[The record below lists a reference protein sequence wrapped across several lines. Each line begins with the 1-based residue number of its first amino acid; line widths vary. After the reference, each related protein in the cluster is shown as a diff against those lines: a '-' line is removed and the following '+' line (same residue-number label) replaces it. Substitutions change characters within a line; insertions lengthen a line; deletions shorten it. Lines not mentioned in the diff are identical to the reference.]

1 MSLKTPIKL
10 SDITL
15 IKDTDLEET
24 MHVVHESH
32 LEDEEIQIE
41 IDQDHIGD
49 FQDSSDDLAEISG
62 SSSKNSKQEKT
73 YISTDDPVRLYF
85 KDMGKVALLSRDD
98 EVEIAQAIEKSTE
111 VMHKLL
117 FMHPILQD
125 LFSKWHND
133 LLEEKISVR
142 EIIDAEPTANI
153 DEELSEYGEES
164 EKMPL
169 EKNAYDKDI
178 DDEQDQEI
186 NSEENTLV
194 SVISKIENVQTLM
207 SELEIFVTEQS
218 ALKIEYAD
226 TYQSDQYQE
235 KLSHLICTIK
245 ELNLNEKC
253 LRLILETLYRNHRE
267 IISLENSLI
276 SVAKKHSIEKEELL
290 KYYRGQ
296 ENWIDEVK
304 NLKDEK
310 WITLLLEET
319 KVLEKITLEIYSLS
333 RKIRLPIPEFKASIH
348 AIQKSER
355 GISLTK
361 QAMIQANLRLVI
373 SIAKKYANK
382 GLSFLDLIQEGNIG
396 LMKAVDK
403 FEYKRG
409 YKFSTYATWWIR
421 QSITRAIA
429 DQART
434 IRIPVHMIETIN
446 KVVRTSKD
454 MSNELGYEPT
464 AAEISERVGM
474 PVAKVHK
481 VLKIGKEPV
490 SLESPL
496 GDQDGSC
503 LGDFIEDKQA
513 ILPSDAAIASSLK
526 DMTTQSLTAL
536 TAKEERVLRLRFGIG
551 VEEHTLE
558 EVGMQFKVTRERIRQ
573 IEAKALRKLRH
584 PKRSKKLRSFANNA
598 TKLDEQA

>member
-15 IKDTDLEET
+15 IKDTDLEDT

-62 SSSKNSKQEKT
+62 SSSKSSKQEKT

-169 EKNAYDKDI
+169 EKNAYEKDI

-207 SELEIFVTEQS
+207 SELEVFVTEQS
-218 ALKIEYAD
+218 ALNIEYAD
-226 TYQSDQYQE
+226 TYKSDQYQE
-235 KLSHLICTIK
+235 KLSNLICTIK

-304 NLKDEK
+304 NLKDAK

>member
-15 IKDTDLEET
+15 IKDTDLEDT

-41 IDQDHIGD
+41 IDQDHVGD

-169 EKNAYDKDI
+169 EKNSYDKDI

-207 SELEIFVTEQS
+207 SELEVFVTEQS

-235 KLSHLICTIK
+235 KLSNLICTIK

-267 IISLENSLI
+267 IIALENSLI
-276 SVAKKHSIEKEELL
+276 SVVKKHSIEKEELL
-290 KYYRGQ
+290 KYYKGQ
-296 ENWIDEVK
+296 ENWIDEIK

-310 WITLLLEET
+310 WVTLLLEET
-319 KVLEKITLEIYSLS
+319 KVLEKITLEIHSLS

>member
-1 MSLKTPIKL
+1 M
-10 SDITL
+10 
-15 IKDTDLEET
+15 KDQDLDET
-24 MHVVHESH
+24 MHIVSDQVPH
-32 LEDEEIQIE
+32 LDEEEIHPD
-41 IDQDHIGD
+41 IDQDSIADFCGD
-49 FQDSSDDLAEISG
+49 SADEFVVDIPISIKTTKQD
-62 SSSKNSKQEKT
+62 KT

-98 EVEIAQAIEKSTE
+98 EVEIAQAIENSTE
-111 VMHKLL
+111 VMLKLL
-117 FMHPILQD
+117 YIHPILLD
-125 LFSKWHND
+125 LFAKWHND

-142 EIIDAEPTANI
+142 DIIDVETIANI
-153 DEELSEYGEES
+153 DAELSEYDEES
-164 EKMPL
+164 EKIIITKDRY
-169 EKNAYDKDI
+169 EKETDL
-178 DDEQDQEI
+178 DDPDQEI
-186 NSEENTLV
+186 NLEENTLV
-194 SVISKIENVQTLM
+194 AVISKIENVQQLM
-207 SELEIFVTEQS
+207 SELEHFVEEKS
-218 ALKIEYAD
+218 SSGVPYAQ
-226 TYQSDQYQE
+226 TYQSDEYQQ
-235 KLSHLICTIK
+235 KLSNLIDAIK
-245 ELNLNEKC
+245 DLNLNEKC
-253 LRLILETLYRNHRE
+253 VRTILETLYKNHRE
-267 IISLENSLI
+267 ILALEGCILAI
-276 SVAKKHSIEKEELL
+276 AKKYDIEKEEVFQH
-290 KYYRGQ
+290 YHGQ
-296 ENWIDEVK
+296 ENWITDLES
-304 NLKDEK
+304 LKKEK
-310 WITLLLEET
+310 WSNMLITESLALKKLAT
-319 KVLEKITLEIYSLS
+319 EISALS
-333 RKIRLPIPEFKASIH
+333 RKIRLPIAEFKASIQ

-513 ILPSDAAIASSLK
+513 VLPSDAAIASSLK

-551 VEEHTLE
+551 VED
-558 EVGMQFKVTRERIRQ
+558 Q
-573 IEAKALRKLRH
+573 I
-584 PKRSKKLRSFANNA
+584 
-598 TKLDEQA
+598 

>member
-207 SELEIFVTEQS
+207 SELEVFVTEQS

-310 WITLLLEET
+310 WTTLLLEET

>member
-10 SDITL
+10 SDITI
-15 IKDTDLEET
+15 IKDIDLEDT
-24 MHVVHESH
+24 IHVVHEAH
-32 LEDEEIQIE
+32 LEEEEIHVDS
-41 IDQDHIGD
+41 DQDHIAD
-49 FQDSSDDLAEISG
+49 FQDSSDDLGEVSG
-62 SSSKNSKQEKT
+62 SSLKNLKQEKT

-125 LFSKWHND
+125 LFTKWHND
-133 LLEEKISVR
+133 LLEERINVR
-142 EIIDAEPTANI
+142 EIIDAESTANI
-153 DEELSEYGEES
+153 DEELSEYGEDS
-164 EKMPL
+164 EKILL
-169 EKNAYDKDI
+169 EKTSYDKDI

-186 NSEENTLV
+186 NLEENTLV
-194 SVISKIENVQTLM
+194 SVISKIENIQTLM
-207 SELEIFVTEQS
+207 SELEVFVSEKS
-218 ALKIEYAD
+218 NLGIEYAI
-226 TYQSDQYQE
+226 THKSDEYQE
-235 KLSHLICTIK
+235 KLSNLICAIK

-253 LRLILETLYRNHRE
+253 LRLILETLYRHHRE
-267 IISLENSLI
+267 IIALENSLI
-276 SVAKKHSIEKEELL
+276 AVAKKHSIEKEEVL

-296 ENWIDEVK
+296 ENWIEEIKSLSEEKWK
-304 NLKDEK
+304 NL
-310 WITLLLEET
+310 IFEEI
-319 KVLEKITLEIYSLS
+319 KLLEKIAADISSLS
-333 RKIRLPIPEFKASIH
+333 RKIRLPIIEFKASIQ

-513 ILPSDAAIASSLK
+513 VLPSDAAIASSLK

-584 PKRSKKLRSFANNA
+584 PKRSKKLRSFSNSSA
-598 TKLDEQA
+598 KLDEQV

>member
-15 IKDTDLEET
+15 IKDTDLEDT

-62 SSSKNSKQEKT
+62 SSSKSSKQEKT

-169 EKNAYDKDI
+169 EKNAYEKDI

-207 SELEIFVTEQS
+207 SELEVFVTEQS

-235 KLSHLICTIK
+235 KLSNLICTIK

-267 IISLENSLI
+267 IIALENSLI
-276 SVAKKHSIEKEELL
+276 SVVKKHSIEKEELL
-290 KYYRGQ
+290 KYYKGQ
-296 ENWIDEVK
+296 ENWIDEIK

-310 WITLLLEET
+310 WTTLLLEET